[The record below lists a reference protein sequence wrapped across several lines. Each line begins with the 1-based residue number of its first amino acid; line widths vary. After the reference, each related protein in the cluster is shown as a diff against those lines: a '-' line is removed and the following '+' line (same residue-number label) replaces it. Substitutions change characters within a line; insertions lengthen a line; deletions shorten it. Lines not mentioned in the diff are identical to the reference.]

1 MVLIIRD
8 FMDDKEDIFVK
19 ALRFLYEKRLEQIG
33 VQADIII
40 IMKKEPSDNIE
51 KEQAGD

>member
-1 MVLIIRD
+1 ME
-8 FMDDKEDIFVK
+8 EDIFVK

-40 IMKKEPSDNIE
+40 TKKGEDE
-51 KEQAGD
+51 

>member
-1 MVLIIRD
+1 ME
-8 FMDDKEDIFVK
+8 EDIFVK

-40 IMKKEPSDNIE
+40 TKKED
-51 KEQAGD
+51 KK

>member
-1 MVLIIRD
+1 ME
-8 FMDDKEDIFVK
+8 EDIFVK

-40 IMKKEPSDNIE
+40 TKKEDE
-51 KEQAGD
+51 K

>member
-1 MVLIIRD
+1 ME
-8 FMDDKEDIFVK
+8 EDIFVK

-40 IMKKEPSDNIE
+40 TKKEEE
-51 KEQAGD
+51 K

>member
-1 MVLIIRD
+1 
-8 FMDDKEDIFVK
+8 MDDKEDIFVK

-40 IMKKEPSDNIE
+40 TKKDTSDNSE
-51 KEQAGD
+51 KEQAGE